1 VVMQYLL
8 VRPELVYTVFKTVN
22 SIQQKLHKNI
32 YKQYKRTFTM
42 SVADVA
48 FANTQGGVLFSGTGS
63 RRVSVG
69 MFVLSKFLYVKQRTS
84 AQC

>member
-1 VVMQYLL
+1 MEICLVVMQYLL
-8 VRPELVYTVFKTVN
+8 LRPELVYTVFKTVN

-48 FANTQGGVLFSGTGS
+48 FVNTQGGVLFSGTGS

-69 MFVLSKFLYVKQRTS
+69 MFVLSKSFFM
-84 AQC
+84 

>member
-1 VVMQYLL
+1 MEICLVVMQYLL

-32 YKQYKRTFTM
+32 YKQYKRTFRPTM

-48 FANTQGGVLFSGTGS
+48 FVNTQGGVLFSGTGS

-69 MFVLSKFLYVKQRTS
+69 MFVLSKSFFM
-84 AQC
+84 